1 MRKSRVLV
9 AAAGLLFGLV
19 LVWLRI
25 GWLQVVRHAHYTER
39 ADLNQE
45 QRVLLRPTRGNL
57 LDRAGHV
64 LARDLKTYSVSG
76 APREMADPR
85 RTARALAGLLDEP
98 PARLLREFAKRPR
111 FVWIKR
117 RISPALAERI
127 AARRER
133 GVYLATEV
141 QRVYPLG
148 AASAELLGRTDLDAN
163 GVDGLELQLD
173 PALRGRPGWTTLFR
187 DGAGRSMA
195 LPGGLRREPEDG
207 QHVVLTLD
215 ADLQCIVETHLA
227 AAVKELRAVRGFAMF
242 MDPRTGEVL
251 AAAVAP
257 HLEPG
262 KARNWNFTDQFE
274 PGSTYKPVVVGAALE
289 EGLAKPD
296 QVFEASADG
305 VGAVAPGTNFH
316 DVHKEASYRFRDA
329 VRWSS
334 NIVMGRVAN
343 LVGAERLY
351 RYSTALGFGSITGI
365 TFPGEAGGRLR
376 SPEHWSARS
385 TPTIA
390 IGHEISVT
398 PLQLTLAYAAIANG
412 GVMMRPMLVREI
424 RDADGT
430 TVRRYAPEASHRV
443 FSEQTSALI
452 REMLTAVVDSG
463 TAKAARVPGIQVAG
477 KTGTAQKYD
486 ASVGTYGRGLYL
498 SSFAGFAPA
507 EAPRMVGVV
516 VIDEPRG
523 AKYYGG
529 ECAAPVF
536 GRVVADLRRLPR
548 GPLGSGVVQVAA
560 RPPAP
565 APVVVPDLRL
575 LPARTAERRLAAYD
589 LRARNAGQGT
599 RVLTQE
605 PAAGTEVER
614 GAVVTLWLSRPED
627 AADRRLPDLAGLS
640 VRAALR
646 KLAPHQV
653 AARIVGNGTVVRQSP
668 IAGTKLPLGGP
679 CVLYCES
686 GMSGASY
693 EIHDDRPGTDGVIAD
708 GSTAA
713 AAPRAARRRS
723 AEAGT
728 P

>member
-9 AAAGLLFGLV
+9 AAAGLLLGLV
-19 LVWLRI
+19 VVWVRV
-25 GWLQVVRHAHYTER
+25 GWLQIVRHAHYTER

-45 QRVLLRPTRGNL
+45 QRVLLRPARGNL
-57 LDRAGHV
+57 LDRGGQV

-76 APREMADPR
+76 APREMANPR
-85 RTARALAGLLDEP
+85 RTARALADLLDES
-98 PARLLREFAKRPR
+98 PARLARLFVERPR

-117 RISPALAERI
+117 RIPPALAERV

-148 AASAELLGRTDLDAN
+148 EAAAEILGRTDLDAN

-173 PALRGRPGWTTLFR
+173 PALRGRPGWNTLFR
-187 DGAGRSMA
+187 DGAGHSMA
-195 LPGGLRREPEDG
+195 LPGGLRRQPEDG

-227 AAVKELRAVRGFAMF
+227 AAVDSLDAQRGFAMF
-242 MDPRTGEVL
+242 MEPSTGEVL

-289 EGLAKPD
+289 EGLVRPD
-296 QVFEASADG
+296 QVFEASATG
-305 VGAVAPGTNFH
+305 VALVAPGTMFH
-316 DVHKEASYRFRDA
+316 DVHKGAQFTFRDA

-334 NIVMGRVAN
+334 NIVMGRVGN

-376 SPEHWSARS
+376 SPERWSARS

-390 IGHEISVT
+390 IGHELSVT
-398 PLQLTLAYAAIANG
+398 PLQLTLAYSAIANG

-424 RDADGT
+424 RNAAGE

-443 FSEQTSALI
+443 FSERTSAI
-452 REMLTAVVDSG
+452 VRELLTAVVDSG
-463 TAKAARVPGIQVAG
+463 TAKAARVPGIHIAG

-486 ASVGTYGRGLYL
+486 PSVGTYGKGLYL

-507 EAPRMVGVV
+507 EAPRLVGVV

-523 AKYYGG
+523 KKYYGG
-529 ECAAPVF
+529 EVAAPIF
-536 GRVVADLRRLPR
+536 RRVVEDLRRLPR

-575 LPARTAERRLAAYD
+575 LPTRAAERRLAAHD
-589 LRARNAGQGT
+589 LRARNAGHGA

-605 PAAGTEVER
+605 PAAGTAVER
-614 GAVVTLWLSRPED
+614 GAVVTLWLSAPED
-627 AADRRLPDLAGLS
+627 ARTRRLPDLTGLS

-646 KLAPHQV
+646 RLAPHQV
-653 AARIVGNGTVVRQSP
+653 AAKIVGKGTVVRQSP
-668 IAGTKLPLGGP
+668 AAGTRLPMAGP
-679 CVLYCES
+679 CVLYCEPGGTAYAPTAGEPTAYAPTAS
-686 GMSGASY
+686 EPIGA
-693 EIHDDRPGTDGVIAD
+693 DP
-708 GSTAA
+708 
-713 AAPRAARRRS
+713 ARRGLAQER
-723 AEAGT
+723 T

>member
-9 AAAGLLFGLV
+9 AAAGLLLGLV
-19 LVWLRI
+19 LVWLRV

-57 LDRAGHV
+57 LDRGGQV
-64 LARDLKTYSVSG
+64 LARDLQTYSVSG
-76 APREMADPR
+76 APREMADPG
-85 RTARALAGLLDEP
+85 RTARGLATLLGEP
-98 PARLLREFAKRPR
+98 PARLLKAFAERPR

-117 RISPALAERI
+117 RISPAIAERI

-141 QRVYPLG
+141 ERVYPLG
-148 AASAELLGRTDLDAN
+148 EAAAEMLGRTDLDAN

-173 PALRGRPGWTTLFR
+173 PVLRGRPGWTTLFR

-195 LPGGLRREPEDG
+195 LPGGLRRRPEDG
-207 QHVVLTLD
+207 QHVVLSLD
-215 ADLQCIVETHLA
+215 ADLQCIVESHLA
-227 AAVKELRAVRGFAMF
+227 AAVESLKAVRGFAMF
-242 MDPRTGEVL
+242 VDPRTGEVL

-257 HLEPG
+257 HLAPG

-274 PGSTYKPVVVGAALE
+274 PGSTYKPVVAGAALE
-289 EGLAKPD
+289 EGLARPD
-296 QVFEASADG
+296 QVFEASASG
-305 VGAVAPGTNFH
+305 VAAVAPGTQFH
-316 DVHKEASYRFRDA
+316 DVHKEASFTFRDA

-334 NIVMGRVAN
+334 NIVMGRMGN

-376 SPEHWSARS
+376 SPEHWSSRS

-390 IGHEISVT
+390 IGHELSVT

-412 GVMMRPMLVREI
+412 GVMMRPMLVREV
-424 RDADGT
+424 RDANGAT
-430 TVRRYAPEASHRV
+430 LRRYAPEASHRV
-443 FSEQTSALI
+443 FSERTSALL

-463 TAKAARVPGIQVAG
+463 TARAARVPGLQIAG

-486 ASVGTYGRGLYL
+486 PTVGTYGKGLYL
-498 SSFAGFAPA
+498 SSFAGFVPA
-507 EAPRMVGVV
+507 DAPRMAGVV

-523 AKYYGG
+523 GKYYGG
-529 ECAAPVF
+529 EVAAPIF
-536 GRVVADLRRLPR
+536 RRVVEDLRRLPR

-575 LPARTAERRLAAYD
+575 LPARAAERRLAAFD
-589 LRARNAGQGT
+589 LRARLAGRGA
-599 RVLTQE
+599 RVLAQE
-605 PAAGTEVER
+605 PAAGTAAER
-614 GAVVTLWLSRPED
+614 GAAVTLWLSAPQE
-627 AADRRLPDLAGLS
+627 ADGRSLPDLTGLT

-646 KLAPHQV
+646 RLAPHQV
-653 AARIVGNGTVVRQSP
+653 AARIVGKGTVVRQSP
-668 IAGTKLPLGGP
+668 APGTRLPIEGA
-679 CVLYCES
+679 CVLYCE
-686 GMSGASY
+686 
-693 EIHDDRPGTDGVIAD
+693 PG
-708 GSTAA
+708 AA
-713 AAPRAARRRS
+713 AAAARAGAPPRAAGGWL
-723 AEAGT
+723 AAGRT